1 MIISRRLDAS
11 RILRSIGRPLGFLLA
26 YDVAVTALY
35 VVWDQRWVGLE
46 DLPIGLLGSA
56 LAVILGLRNNTA
68 YARWWEA
75 RSLWG
80 SAVNNSRSFAR
91 GVLAM
96 LGDGEAAAARG
107 AALVRLQIAWAHALR
122 SALRRQDPWS
132 ELERLLPA
140 AALARVQGAANVP
153 TALQAE
159 LARSLAEADRAG
171 RLDSVRLAALDN
183 TLSEL
188 ANAQGGLEK
197 IKNTPLPR
205 QFEQFPR
212 VFVGAY
218 CLLLPVGL
226 VHDLGAA
233 TPFGSTV
240 IGFAFYALA
249 QIGRD
254 LEDPFEG
261 TVHDVPMSAITRT
274 IEVDLRQMLGEQEAP
289 RPLAPVNGVLW

>member
-1 MIISRRLDAS
+1 MIVSRRLDAS
-11 RILRSIGRPLGFLLA
+11 RILRSVGRPLGFLLA

-35 VVWDQRWVGLE
+35 VVWDQHWVGVE
-46 DLPIGLLGSA
+46 DLPISLLGSA
-56 LAVILGLRNNTA
+56 LALILGLRNNTA

-80 SAVNNSRSFAR
+80 NAVNNSRSFAR

-96 LGDGEAAAARG
+96 LGDGDAAAH
-107 AALVRLQIAWAHALR
+107 LVRLQIAWAHALR

-171 RLDSVRLAALDN
+171 RLDSMRLAALDS

-218 CLLLPVGL
+218 CLLLPIGL

-240 IGFAFYALA
+240 IGFAFYVLA